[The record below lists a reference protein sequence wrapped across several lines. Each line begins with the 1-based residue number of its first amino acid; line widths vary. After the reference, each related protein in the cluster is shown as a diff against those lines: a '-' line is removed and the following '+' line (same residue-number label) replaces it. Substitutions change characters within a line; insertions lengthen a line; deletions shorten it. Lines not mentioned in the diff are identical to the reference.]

1 MKNWL
6 TSSMASIPNSC
17 RAVFGKSRWSSFL
30 PKRALLNDHS
40 AREILKRG
48 FFEEFKDEQ
57 PGNASAPAAK
67 VAQAVAPRNSR
78 RVQEEDAGLMLKPA
92 ARVRPAAF
100 VGST

>member
-48 FFEEFKDEQ
+48 FFEEFTVEQ
-57 PGNASAPAAK
+57 PGNASAPMPNAAW
-67 VAQAVAPRNSR
+67 ARNAR
-78 RVQEEDAGLMLKPA
+78 RSNLVLMGKGVES
-92 ARVRPAAF
+92 VRRRHGAF
-100 VGST
+100 DLWLRL